1 MKTTRVIA
9 FVFVALAVS
18 TAALCAEKV
27 VAGPKGGRLLEAQP
41 NRAEFFVN
49 ADNKVEI
56 NFYDAAL
63 KPIAPA
69 EQVVAVTAE
78 PKSGRTKLDLE
89 KTATGY
95 VSKTGLPAGAPYRV
109 VVQLRAKADA
119 KPINFRI
126 DLNLEKCGGCPQ
138 KEYACTCGD

>member
-9 FVFVALAVS
+9 FMFVALAVS

-27 VAGPKGGRLLEAQP
+27 VAGPKGGRLLEAEP
-41 NRAEFFVN
+41 NKAEFFVN

-63 KPIAPA
+63 KPIAPG
-69 EQVVAVTAE
+69 EQVVSVTAE

-95 VSKTGLPAGAPYRV
+95 VSKAPVPEGAPYRV
-109 VVQLRAKADA
+109 VVQLRTKPDA
-119 KPINFRI
+119 APRNFRV
-126 DLNLEKCGGCPQ
+126 DLNLEQCGECKY
-138 KEYACTCGD
+138 KEYACTCGH